1 MPSTTDNLRLANA
14 SSTHRRGAG
23 RADAGFTLA
32 ELLVAVSVVIVLS
45 VAMGQVFSAVGKLV
59 GTGAAVSEVD
69 GLARAIERQMRDDFE
84 SMSRMKADETFF
96 AIRSRTLGDMN
107 NNGTLE
113 TNNGEK
119 VLYLSQADK
128 DADLTAGISNPYQ
141 RDTTGKQ
148 IGRGI
153 TARLDEMIFLSR
165 ASEKAKFKSAQ
176 QGGIEEEP
184 VLADVARIYYGH
196 GLRPATPKTPQ
207 GTAYDPTRPL
217 ALTNRPVRRLFP
229 DTQQI
234 AVPTLPNND
243 AADAPTQQNLAWGK
257 VFGEP
262 YTRNEFAADFPLLR
276 QPLLLVGGTAA
287 GNNGLITQRDASIN
301 GADGFRRRT
310 FVPYIRDMETQAR
323 DGVSV
328 NAAARFILGNGW
340 RYPDPTFS
348 SPRMLRW
355 GRTDIC
361 AQSRDDVQRWL
372 EGVETYDNRTLTSDQ
387 YNPAEASAFTLG
399 ILEDSET
406 DGDATPDAPPYVWK
420 YAANGF
426 AGPDAALFYRLPEDW
441 GLGQTGNLNPNQ
453 AVMLTTARLRSA
465 VAGVFSRMLCEP
477 SATNVQPRLNLTSGQ
492 GPRAQVDNIADPVPA
507 DTAMDQHAVLAPRCS
522 NFEIAWSDG
531 SRWTGA
537 DPLFVYLGATRT
549 PENLIA
555 TYMPGDLVW
564 FDSVF
569 TRRQYR
575 TLFLPPT
582 VPPQAATAAP
592 DSEVLPQEGDATN
605 LAITTPNS
613 SQPAVPSSDRSAAAV
628 QPLNALLLV
637 TSPTY
642 AAVSTVD
649 GRYDPY
655 RSGGDETEYMAI
667 WGFRRPAVDVRMQV
681 PPAEPRQTL
690 TWSESVWEKP
700 KFIRVRMTLHD
711 SLNRISAGKA
721 FEYVF
726 SIEPAAN

>member
-1 MPSTTDNLRLANA
+1 MPSTTDNFRQASA

-196 GLRPATPKTPQ
+196 GLKPATPKTPQ

-243 AADAPTQQNLAWGK
+243 AADSPTQQNLPWGK

-323 DGVSV
+323 DGISV
-328 NAAARFILGNGW
+328 NPEARFRLLNGW
-340 RYPDPTFS
+340 SYLSPTFS

-372 EGVETYDNRTLTSDQ
+372 EGLETYDNRPITHTTYD
-387 YNPAEASAFTLG
+387 PADASAFTLG
-399 ILEDSET
+399 ILNDGET
-406 DGDATPDAPPYVWK
+406 DNDDPPSIPLTWK
-420 YAANGF
+420 MAADLF
-426 AGPDAALFYRLPEDW
+426 PAPDAALFYRLPGDW
-441 GLGQTGNLNPNQ
+441 GLGTSSLGMNPDQ
-453 AVMLTTARLRSA
+453 AVLRSTARLRSA

-477 SATNVQPRLNLTSGQ
+477 AATNVQPRQNLTSGQ
-492 GPRAQVDNIADPVPA
+492 PRTAPVTGVADPVPA

-575 TLFLPPT
+575 TLFLPVAT
-582 VPPQAATAAP
+582 LAATAAP
-592 DSEVLPQEGDATN
+592 DAEVLPQEGDATN

-613 SQPAVPSSDRSAAAV
+613 SQPAVPSSDRSATAV

-667 WGFRRPAVDVRMQV
+667 WGFRRPAVDVRMQA
-681 PPAEPRQTL
+681 PPDAPIQTL